1 MLLSLETSTH
11 ISNKP
16 YPPERLPDD
25 DHDHRH
31 LPADHHHWPFGRRIC
46 RSSAGCQPT
55 LVRRDGAAPSRL
67 SHSAPRALAGRA
79 PAGAKFLALGRRHSC
94 TPPPSPSRARAMHR
108 ATGRLTG
115 SGKGSVLAQAAPRLA
130 QPGRPA
136 SGLRLTSFGAS
147 GGAQR
152 SGVLRLTPNALS
164 LSGSGV
170 RGQNRNLSLI
180 SVAERNQHRHSMTP
194 GRLAA
199 VKDRG
204 CPPIL
209 ACGGEAPCEQKSAP
223 PAPALRGGSAD
234 APPSLTA

>member
-1 MLLSLETSTH
+1 MP
-11 ISNKP
+11 IIGGV
-16 YPPERLPDD
+16 
-25 DHDHRH
+25 
-31 LPADHHHWPFGRRIC
+31 PANAGPTRRSGPAKIVALGPARPF
-46 RSSAGCQPT
+46 
-55 LVRRDGAAPSRL
+55 
-67 SHSAPRALAGRA
+67 GRA
-79 PAGAKFLALGRRHSC
+79 PAGAKFLTLGRRHSC

-209 ACGGEAPCEQKSAP
+209 ACCGYRLASKNRLP
-223 PAPALRGGSAD
+223 PRPLAKRRQRVRAAVPDCLTPASLRWASFISVMRD
-234 APPSLTA
+234 NSFWRLS